1 MDEPGTW
8 PMIRYLKFRAK
19 SSAEK
24 RSKELWAHKLGRP
37 VEPGEDTTH
46 LYGWTRSHKSYGG
59 SMLIVKDD
67 GDLLTADEKEDLG
80 EVGDEEWVEWTEK
93 YQPEPD

>member
-1 MDEPGTW
+1 
-8 PMIRYLKFRAK
+8 
-19 SSAEK
+19 
-24 RSKELWAHKLGRP
+24 
-37 VEPGEDTTH
+37 
-46 LYGWTRSHKSYGG
+46 
-59 SMLIVKDD
+59 MLIVNDD